1 MPELPTVTS
10 AKGAEYSVDSP
21 QGKMIV
27 QAKNRAAESA
37 AKAAVASKPAMEGST
52 VAAGFI
58 VVDKHLQTISDNV
71 VSIGESVGTMVS
83 ISQADSRGD
92 ALNSANVPQ
101 SDLQPVTPDDD
112 GVYRGGR
119 DDGADADGGGLGA
132 LGGIGAVIGGIG
144 KGLSFWGTPV
154 AMLGALT
161 FLGFLGGL
169 ILIGWAG
176 SKVFEKSAASI
187 VAGMETLS
195 DADVDTDKVIAMGEA
210 LKTFGIAMAA
220 EGLGAGIGSLGN
232 LVSGIA
238 DGFAGFLGIEKKDPM
253 VALKAF
259 AQHEITED
267 EIKQIEINARALTIF
282 SGAMTVSAGADFVT
296 SVANL
301 ASGVVNFVASFFP
314 TKEDPML
321 KMIKFASHKITDD
334 DVAQIQRNA
343 LALIG
348 FQTGMATVSTITV
361 WKDIADL
368 ASGIVNFAASFFP
381 EGKDPMLE
389 MIKFAGHEITQKQVD
404 QIKLN
409 AGALVAF
416 SSTMAL
422 ADTMGAVSAV
432 SQLFSGIATG
442 ISKLFGL
449 DAPDPMLQMKEF
461 AKHEITQKQVDQIK
475 LNADALVNFSTAMA
489 LYSAGTAGAAALD
502 LIGSMATGITNFF
515 GGTTGIDYE
524 EIETFAS
531 HDLGKHEAAITANA
545 KVLSAFS
552 KVMSEHASKQA
563 GVEWQNIGVN
573 ILGAIGSIFG
583 GKPEDKIPYD
593 EITAFAG
600 VTWDENT
607 KKKIETNAA
616 TLHAYTTAIA
626 TMSSLKQ
633 GEGFW
638 SSIGTTLTGA
648 FSALLGQDKMPIEEI
663 TAFTE
668 TELDLKVVEN
678 NISAIEK
685 FMTFG
690 TSLNDWV
697 PGDTGKF
704 GDFAA
709 GLVGISH
716 GIQYALYG
724 GEKKFVIPGWADNIR
739 IKEGEGLASV
749 NLMDMQNSASG
760 IAVLRHALTSNE
772 PLQALQDASAA
783 MDAST
788 GGVTIVNA
796 NNNSTNNSSAATNN
810 YREMDVDHNE
820 QSGSWYSR
828 IDWTPWN

>member
-1 MPELPTVTS
+1 
-10 AKGAEYSVDSP
+10 
-21 QGKMIV
+21 
-27 QAKNRAAESA
+27 
-37 AKAAVASKPAMEGST
+37 
-52 VAAGFI
+52 
-58 VVDKHLQTISDNV
+58 
-71 VSIGESVGTMVS
+71 
-83 ISQADSRGD
+83 
-92 ALNSANVPQ
+92 
-101 SDLQPVTPDDD
+101 
-112 GVYRGGR
+112 
-119 DDGADADGGGLGA
+119 
-132 LGGIGAVIGGIG
+132 
-144 KGLSFWGTPV
+144 
-154 AMLGALT
+154 
-161 FLGFLGGL
+161 
-169 ILIGWAG
+169 
-176 SKVFEKSAASI
+176 
-187 VAGMETLS
+187 
-195 DADVDTDKVIAMGEA
+195 
-210 LKTFGIAMAA
+210 
-220 EGLGAGIGSLGN
+220 
-232 LVSGIA
+232 
-238 DGFAGFLGIEKKDPM
+238 
-253 VALKAF
+253 
-259 AQHEITED
+259 
-267 EIKQIEINARALTIF
+267 
-282 SGAMTVSAGADFVT
+282 
-296 SVANL
+296 
-301 ASGVVNFVASFFP
+301 
-314 TKEDPML
+314 
-321 KMIKFASHKITDD
+321 
-334 DVAQIQRNA
+334 
-343 LALIG
+343 
-348 FQTGMATVSTITV
+348 
-361 WKDIADL
+361 
-368 ASGIVNFAASFFP
+368 
-381 EGKDPMLE
+381 
-389 MIKFAGHEITQKQVD
+389 
-404 QIKLN
+404 
-409 AGALVAF
+409 
-416 SSTMAL
+416 
-422 ADTMGAVSAV
+422 
-432 SQLFSGIATG
+432 
-442 ISKLFGL
+442 
-449 DAPDPMLQMKEF
+449 
-461 AKHEITQKQVDQIK
+461 
-475 LNADALVNFSTAMA
+475 
-489 LYSAGTAGAAALD
+489 
-502 LIGSMATGITNFF
+502 
-515 GGTTGIDYE
+515 
-524 EIETFAS
+524 
-531 HDLGKHEAAITANA
+531 
-545 KVLSAFS
+545 
-552 KVMSEHASKQA
+552 MSEHASKQA